1 MSRKKELVF
10 EKDEIVIGGDLRAL
24 IYSYFHEIPVIYSS
38 LHPPLRFDKFDKF
51 LDPTLGVLGFP
62 EGQICTPRQVWERLV
77 FLLGISG
84 LMPINNLENTLR
96 VAENRLT
103 VSTGTK
109 LINFKFNKL
118 VIYED
123 KGIAGLTRVS
133 EEKRKKNRVVD
144 WINVR
149 SGCRHDHLYLEDD
162 DDFVKEIYFY
172 PTERSDNKKLKDL
185 AAVSYLT
192 DEQLKD
198 FNFSDTMAKFKIKKM
213 MKEAGIRGAR
223 NGRDVKNPEKYKYY
237 AVKVEPA
244 EREVWPDVV
253 RYYEPDERFEFRYD
267 TVEELLVQ
275 SGKPQGYLSKLC
287 EVI

>member
-24 IYSYFHEIPVIYSS
+24 LHSFSYNVPVIYSS
-38 LHPPLRFDKFDKF
+38 LRPPLRFDRFDKF
-51 LDPTLGVLGFP
+51 PSECLGPLGFSCA
-62 EGQICTPRQVWERLV
+62 QTCTPRQVWERLV
-77 FLLGISG
+77 FLLGLSG
-84 LMPINNLENTLR
+84 LMPINNPENTLR
-96 VAENRLT
+96 VTENQLS
-103 VSTGTK
+103 VSANSRVIK
-109 LINFKFNKL
+109 FNFNKL

-123 KGIAGLTRVS
+123 EGIAGLTRVTK
-133 EEKRKKNRVVD
+133 EKREKNRVID
-144 WINVR
+144 WVNVR
-149 SGCRHDHLYLEDD
+149 SGCRHDHTYLEDD

-192 DEQLKD
+192 DEQLRD
-198 FNFSDTMAKFKIKKM
+198 FDFSDTMAKFKIKKM

-223 NGRDVKNPEKYKYY
+223 NGRDVNRPDHYKYY
-237 AVKVEPA
+237 AIKVEPA
-244 EREVWPDVV
+244 ERQVLRDVV

-267 TVEELLVQ
+267 TVEELLARG
-275 SGKPQGYLSKLC
+275 SRPKGYLSKLC